1 MVMSSMKKLLSYVK
15 LTLIFE
21 RFCHLSRL
29 ATLRERSLREF
40 HFADRQNVF
49 FFLRQLSFADQKFY
63 KNLQIVSFLKILRL
77 CLQLILIM

>member
-49 FFLRQLSFADQKFY
+49 FFFFAGIKFRRSEV
-63 KNLQIVSFLKILRL
+63 L
-77 CLQLILIM
+77 

>member
-63 KNLQIVSFLKILRL
+63 KNLQIVNFLKILRL
-77 CLQLILIM
+77 FLELILIM

>member
-63 KNLQIVSFLKILRL
+63 KNLQIVNFLKILRL

>member
-15 LTLIFE
+15 LTVIFE

-29 ATLRERSLREF
+29 ATLRERGLLEF

-49 FFLRQLSFADQKFY
+49 FFLRELSFADQKFY
-63 KNLQIVSFLKILRL
+63 KNFQIVNFLKILSL